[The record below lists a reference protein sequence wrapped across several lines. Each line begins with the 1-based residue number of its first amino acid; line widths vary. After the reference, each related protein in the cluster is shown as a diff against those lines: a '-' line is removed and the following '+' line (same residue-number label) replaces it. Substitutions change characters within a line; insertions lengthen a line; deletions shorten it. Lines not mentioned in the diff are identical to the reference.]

1 MCRDIEI
8 KILASTFGAMPFEYL
23 KISEASIRKLRV
35 LVLVLR
41 VNYELIRKLRVLVET
56 DLSLSRKLRRDECLS
71 L

>member
-8 KILASTFGAMPFEYL
+8 KILASTFGAMPFDYL
-23 KISEASIRKLRV
+23 KISEAS
-35 LVLVLR
+35 
-41 VNYELIRKLRVLVET
+41 IRKLRVLVET